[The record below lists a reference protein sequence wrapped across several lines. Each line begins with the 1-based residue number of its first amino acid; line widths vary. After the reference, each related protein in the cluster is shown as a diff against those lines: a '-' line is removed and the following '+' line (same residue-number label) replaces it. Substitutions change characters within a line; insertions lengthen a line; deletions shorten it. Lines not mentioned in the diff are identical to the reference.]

1 MKPPPAP
8 LAGIRV
14 LELGST
20 VAGPAAGR
28 LLGDLGAEVFKVE
41 PPEGDQLRTWGELA
55 PDGTSWWFKSHN
67 RNKHLLSFD
76 LRHTADAA
84 VVRQIALACDVVLE
98 SFRPGWLD
106 ERGLGPQSLRRIKP
120 ELIFASISGYGQT
133 GPYAKRP
140 GYGNIAE
147 AMGGLRAITGDA
159 EGPPMRMGISI
170 GDELAGLYTV
180 VGILAA
186 LHARTRDGGGDTID
200 VALTES
206 SFSLLEAILPEYG
219 ALGKVAART
228 GNRYL
233 RAAPNSV
240 YPTRDGEWLAIGA
253 NGQAIFRR
261 FAAAMGRPALAD
273 DPRFATNQAR
283 IAHSAELDL
292 IIEGWTRS
300 LDRETAGA
308 ELAAAGVPAG
318 PVMSIAAIAADAQ
331 FVAREAIRHIP
342 DDDGTP
348 VATYAPVPRFGE
360 HPARLERAA
369 GRIGRDQDFALDVLG
384 ITRLAP

>member
-1 MKPPPAP
+1 MPQSP

-28 LLGDLGAEVFKVE
+28 LLADLGADVYKVE

-67 RNKHLLSFD
+67 RNKQLLTFD
-76 LRHTADAA
+76 LHEADDIDL
-84 VVRQIALACDVVLE
+84 VRRIALQCDVVLE

-106 ERGLGPQSLRRIKP
+106 ERGLGPNALRALKP
-120 ELIFASISGYGQT
+120 ELIVASISGYGQT
-133 GPYAKRP
+133 GPYAARP

-147 AMGGLRAITGDA
+147 AMGGLRAISGEAD
-159 EGPPMRMGISI
+159 GPPMRMGISI

-180 VGILAA
+180 IGVLAA
-186 LHARTRDGGGDTID
+186 LAARVRDGRGEAVD

-206 SFSLLEAILPEYG
+206 SFSLLEAVLPEY
-219 ALGKVAART
+219 AATGKVTVRT
-228 GNRYL
+228 GNRYV

-261 FAAAMGRPALAD
+261 FATLIGRPELAG

-283 IAHSAELDL
+283 IANSAELDA
-292 IIEGWTRS
+292 IIENWTRS
-300 LDRETAGA
+300 CDRGEANDA
-308 ELAAAGVPAG
+308 LAAAGVPAG
-318 PVMSIAAIAADAQ
+318 PVMSIADIAADPQ
-331 FVAREAIRHIP
+331 FIARGAIGQIP
-342 DDDGTP
+342 DDAGN
-348 VATYAPVPRFGE
+348 VVQTYVPVPRLAE
-360 HPARLERAA
+360 HPARLDHAA
-369 GRIGRDQDFALDVLG
+369 GKIGRDQRRALLEFG
-384 ITRLAP
+384 LEP